1 MLEFEWD
8 PEKDRS
14 NLQKHGVSFLE
25 AATVFEDP
33 LSKTVLDPRQY
44 EGEYRYATTGY
55 TSGRRFVVVW
65 HTDRGE
71 RIRIIGAREGTPNE
85 RRSYESET

>member
-33 LSKTVLDPRQY
+33 LSKTVRDPRHY
-44 EGEYRYATTGY
+44 EGEYRYATT
-55 TSGRRFVVVW
+55 SSCN
-65 HTDRGE
+65 
-71 RIRIIGAREGTPNE
+71 TPIAVNG
-85 RRSYESET
+85 

>member
-25 AATVFEDP
+25 AATVLEDP
-33 LSKTVLDPRQY
+33 LSKTVLDPRHY
-44 EGEYRYATTGY
+44 EGECRYATTGY
-55 TSGRRFVVVW
+55 TSGRRFVVV
-65 HTDRGE
+65 
-71 RIRIIGAREGTPNE
+71 
-85 RRSYESET
+85 